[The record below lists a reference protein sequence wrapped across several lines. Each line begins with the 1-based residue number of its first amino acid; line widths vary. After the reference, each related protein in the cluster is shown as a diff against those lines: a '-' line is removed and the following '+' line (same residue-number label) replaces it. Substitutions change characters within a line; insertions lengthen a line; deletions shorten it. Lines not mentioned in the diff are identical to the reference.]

1 MVPLRR
7 TGLNMFES
15 KQCLLDPLNE
25 RVTHQVEPQVH
36 SLQVD
41 LVHVLRAAARH
52 DEVQQKLPRF
62 KPQTILC

>member
-1 MVPLRR
+1 
-7 TGLNMFES
+7 MFEC

-41 LVHVLRAAARH
+41 LVHVLRAATRH
-52 DEVQQKLPRF
+52 DEVQQKLARL
-62 KPQTILC
+62 KPQTILCQVQILNTRS